1 MNAKQKSRIVYGAAL
16 LLVLMI
22 IGYNT
27 WSYYAGYCT
36 VSTLLAF
43 SLPAKLLLV
52 GIFVASG
59 FLYSSKIKNRQLH
72 QYDGCSCGTTLRDQW
87 QFCPVC
93 GKQRSQS
100 SS

>member
-16 LLVLMI
+16 LLILLI

-27 WSYYAGYCT
+27 WSYYAGHCT

-59 FLYSSKIKNRQLH
+59 ILYSSKIKNRQQQQH
-72 QYDGCSCGTTLRDQW
+72 DGCSCGTKLRDQW

-93 GKQRSQS
+93 GEQRGHAS
-100 SS
+100 S